1 MILPVL
7 LYSNPMNYDKEILFV
22 LNEAGANGLSVKKI
36 ARHVFNNCNS
46 FFDVVTFDDVY
57 RYVAAYVKRNSKK
70 DDSVIERTDVRG
82 VYRLNLTNTSRQLQF
97 VFKEDD
103 EAGNDTGAD
112 TAEDKSLSLF

>member
-1 MILPVL
+1 M
-7 LYSNPMNYDKEILFV
+7 
-22 LNEAGANGLSVKKI
+22 
-36 ARHVFNNCNS
+36 
-46 FFDVVTFDDVY
+46 
-57 RYVAAYVKRNSKK
+57 
-70 DDSVIERTDVRG
+70 IERTDVRG